1 MNGRRILEALLLGG
15 CAFVLSTAV
24 VSLIMGDPDLTEGDP
39 LWRLILSISY
49 LGAAL
54 LLLPYYRE
62 ALYVL
67 RRNWFLLVLVALA
80 FLSTLWTEMPVLTLR
95 RSIAVSGATLFG
107 VALAVRLSL
116 EDQLRFLSWLFRII
130 AVLSLACIVFLP
142 SYGISDLA
150 RHEWRGVF
158 AYKNV
163 FGSVM
168 ALSVLVEWQL
178 PVYTRFS
185 RILNCLALILSGVLL
200 FFSNAITPLV
210 ALAGSF
216 LFIQTYKVTTQRL
229 RIPRYAAALA
239 ILLMVSVGMMIFTAN
254 SETIAGALGR
264 SSHLTGRTDIW
275 DLVAPLILDRPIV
288 GYGYSGFWFGASAA
302 STAVNRAIG
311 TTIMYSHNG
320 YLEMLLN
327 LGAVGFV
334 LALVFLGTGLKRA
347 YSWSEHRESPT
358 GLWPLAFLL
367 FFILYNFGECTIL
380 LQDLQ
385 WSICVA
391 VVASTDSVLFAPD
404 AEGEDEMLLE
414 PREEFA

>member
-49 LGAAL
+49 LSAAL

-67 RRNWFLLVLVALA
+67 RRNWFLLALVALA
-80 FLSTLWTEMPVLTLR
+80 FLSTFWTEMPALTLR

-130 AVLSLACIVFLP
+130 AVLSFACIVFLP

-185 RILNCLALILSGVLL
+185 RILNCLALILSGGLL
-200 FFSNAITPLV
+200 FFFKPLTPLV

-239 ILLMVSVGMMIFTAN
+239 ILLIVSVGMMIFTAN

-288 GYGYSGFWFGASAA
+288 GYGYSGF
-302 STAVNRAIG
+302 
-311 TTIMYSHNG
+311 
-320 YLEMLLN
+320 
-327 LGAVGFV
+327 
-334 LALVFLGTGLKRA
+334 
-347 YSWSEHRESPT
+347 
-358 GLWPLAFLL
+358 
-367 FFILYNFGECTIL
+367 
-380 LQDLQ
+380 
-385 WSICVA
+385 
-391 VVASTDSVLFAPD
+391 
-404 AEGEDEMLLE
+404 
-414 PREEFA
+414 